1 MKNILKSLFV
11 LSLLVAFWS
20 CNNEDNDPVGS
31 VQTAPALIAP
41 TASGNY
47 ILAGATASNEIFLL
61 EWSSANFGFSAATKY
76 TLQITKA
83 SGDWSSNVGSII
95 LLTTNSPNPQEAL
108 EYSLTQRALNTALLA
123 AGGSIGVSESFKMR
137 IKAEPL
143 SQLSVSQNPLIAY
156 SAEQTFTAKPYD
168 SYDEYSR
175 IYVPGSY
182 QSASGYG
189 SSWSPNDANVAKLY
203 SKNND
208 GNYEGFVYMNEAA
221 PEFKFC
227 PVPAWSGDKGESNP
241 SGAFSGNLGTA
252 SNIKPS
258 FGAGTY
264 FFTVNW
270 NNLTYTMAKRQMAII
285 GEAVG
290 GWGSPIYLTFDTNS
304 ASAYYQ
310 KYTANVTLVANKE
323 FLIRT
328 NDDWSTKLGSPN
340 SDNPYVIS
348 NVTTGCQLKSGGNNL
363 KVTQSG
369 NYKVVVDVRNAANYN
384 LKFVPN

>member
-1 MKNILKSLFV
+1 MKNIVKIVLTLFII
-11 LSLLVAFWS
+11 ANIWS
-20 CNNEDNDPVGS
+20 CKDEDTDPQAS
-31 VQTAPALIAP
+31 VVTSPVILAP
-41 TASGNY
+41 TSAGNY
-47 ILAGATASNEIFLL
+47 ILSGATAGNEIFLV
-61 EWSSANFGFSAATKY
+61 EWSPANFGYNASIIYK
-76 TLQITKA
+76 LQISKA
-83 SGDWSSNVGSII
+83 SGDWSSNVGEINLGTYGSAE
-95 LLTTNSPNPQEAL
+95 SFEK
-108 EYSLTQRALNTALLA
+108 SLTQRMLNAALLS
-123 AGGSIGVSESFKMR
+123 AGGTIAVSESFKMR
-137 IKAEPL
+137 IKASISGVPANAENN
-143 SQLSVSQNPLIAY
+143 VVAY

-175 IYVPGSY
+175 LYVPGSY

-189 SSWSPNDANVAKLY
+189 SSWSPGDANVAKLY

-241 SGAFSGNLGTA
+241 SGAFSGVLGTA

-258 FGAGTY
+258 AGAGTY

-270 NNLTYTMAKRQMAII
+270 AGLTYTMAKRQMAII

-310 KYTANVTLVANKE
+310 KYTANVTLVADKE

-348 NVTTGCQLKSGGNNL
+348 TLTTGCQLKSGGNNL
-363 KVTQSG
+363 KVTQGG